1 MDDFNPDDMA
11 ELEATLARAEFEE
24 RATVV
29 TYVEMPYTQAQEL
42 AEAAD
47 AYENGD
53 RIGAAMLLLAFAVQ
67 FCESL
72 GVVLA
77 ENENRTM
84 DDD

>member
-42 AEAAD
+42 VEACT

-72 GVVLA
+72 GAVLA
-77 ENENRTM
+77 ETENRTI

>member
-1 MDDFNPDDMA
+1 MTDFNPDDMA

-42 AEAAD
+42 AEASA

-53 RIGAAMLLLAFAVQ
+53 RIEAAMLLLAFAVQ

-77 ENENRTM
+77 ETENRTI